1 MKILYVQDSLGTGGA
16 ERSNAELW
24 YYLRQQD
31 VEIKI
36 VVLEHRKEGIE
47 NEILEA
53 GFDVTFL
60 SKGSFFSEVN
70 QLKKLIKSYQP
81 DLVHSSLLKS
91 NLRVRFAKLWVKFIH
106 VESLVNC
113 TYASIRYND
122 PRVNS
127 KVLKLYEKTDK
138 VTQKFGVD
146 HFISITKEVQRHYQE
161 HFNIPDNKMSVI
173 YRGRKPNLAL
183 SELDDFKNQLSLP
196 KESVIFI
203 HVGRQE
209 FQKAH
214 LDILKAIQISD
225 QELSTANVQFL
236 FCGRRG
242 NASEEID
249 NFIKENTLKTNIRFL
264 GHRNDIYKLLAI
276 SDVFVFPSLY
286 EGLGG
291 ALIEAQAAH
300 LPIICSDI
308 PVFHEV
314 VEPSKN
320 ALLFEVQN
328 AKKLS
333 FQLIKLAKNA
343 ALREEMGA
351 ESIKNFQVK
360 FQLDSVNFQMLNKY
374 KEICSEYTSF
384 KT

>member
-1 MKILYVQDSLGTGGA
+1 MKVLYVQDSLGTGGA

-24 YYLRQQD
+24 YYLRKQD
-31 VEIKI
+31 VEINI

-70 QLKKLIKSYQP
+70 QLKKLIKAYQP

-91 NLRVRFAKLWVKFIH
+91 NLRVRFAKLGVKFIH

-127 KVLKLYEKTDK
+127 RVLKLYEKMDK
-138 VTQKFGVD
+138 VSQKFGVD
-146 HFISITKEVQRHYQE
+146 HFIAITKEVQNHYQE
-161 HFNIPDNKMSVI
+161 HFNISNNRISVI
-173 YRGRKPNLAL
+173 YRGRKPNLAISKL
-183 SELDDFKNQLSLP
+183 DTFHTELRKELSLP
-196 KESVIFI
+196 KDSPIFI
-203 HVGRQE
+203 NVGRQE

-214 LDILKAIQISD
+214 IDILKAIKIAD
-225 QELSTANVQFL
+225 KELSAANAHFL

-242 NASEEID
+242 NASPEID
-249 NFIKENTLKTNIRFL
+249 NFIANNNLKTKIQFL

-291 ALIEAQAAH
+291 ALIEAQAAR

-314 VEPSKN
+314 VEPTKN

-328 AKKLS
+328 ADKLNL
-333 FQLIKLAKNA
+333 QLIKLAKNA
-343 ALREEMGA
+343 TLREEMGA
-351 ESIKNFQVK
+351 ESLKNFQVK
-360 FQLDSVNFQMLNKY
+360 FQLESVNQQMLDKY
-374 KEICSEYTSF
+374 KKILN
-384 KT
+384 

>member
-1 MKILYVQDSLGTGGA
+1 MKVLYVQDSLGTGGA

-24 YYLRQQD
+24 YYLRKQD
-31 VEIKI
+31 VEINI

-70 QLKKLIKSYQP
+70 QLKKLIKAYQP

-122 PRVNS
+122 PRVDS

-146 HFISITKEVQRHYQE
+146 HFIAITKEVQKHYQE
-161 HFNIPDNKMSVI
+161 HFNISNNRISVI
-173 YRGRKPNLAL
+173 YRGRKPNLAISKL
-183 SELDDFKNQLSLP
+183 DTFHTELKKELSLP
-196 KESVIFI
+196 KDSPIFI
-203 HVGRQE
+203 NVGRQE

-214 LDILKAIQISD
+214 IDILKAIKIAD
-225 QELSTANVQFL
+225 QELSAANAQFL

-242 NASEEID
+242 NASPEID
-249 NFIKENTLKTNIRFL
+249 NFMENNNLKTKIQFL

-291 ALIEAQAAH
+291 ALIEAQAAR

-333 FQLIKLAKNA
+333 LQLIKLANNA

-351 ESIKNFQVK
+351 ESLKNFQVK
-360 FQLDSVNFQMLNKY
+360 FQLESVNQQMLDKY
-374 KEICSEYTSF
+374 K
-384 KT
+384 KLLN